1 MFCFFITSCRVK
13 IKVILAYC
21 NMTINATK
29 VILAYCNMTI
39 NATKVILAYCNMTIN
54 IAFLS
59 I

>member
-39 NATKVILAYCNMTIN
+39 N